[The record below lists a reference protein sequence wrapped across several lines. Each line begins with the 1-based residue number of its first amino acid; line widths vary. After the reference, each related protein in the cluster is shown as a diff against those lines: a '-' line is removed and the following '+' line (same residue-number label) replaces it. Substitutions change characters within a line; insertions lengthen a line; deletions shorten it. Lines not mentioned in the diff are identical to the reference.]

1 MLPLSFAQ
9 LFVPHGYHQLE
20 KGKEGWVSSPVSTQP
35 PSPAEEHFL
44 PGRPAKLEITPLHT
58 AAGVFPDF
66 HLQKNKAFVLS
77 KEMGS

>member
-1 MLPLSFAQ
+1 M
-9 LFVPHGYHQLE
+9 
-20 KGKEGWVSSPVSTQP
+20 SSPVSTQP

-66 HLQKNKAFVLS
+66 RLQKNKAFVLS